1 MILTILPSEF
11 LNLVS
16 TSNEYAKNI
25 IFCFF
30 IYFLGFLFI
39 SVLFSS
45 TLDLKSV
52 SYDQMLFDYPVYTLL
67 TYTTEL

>member
-30 IYFLGFLFI
+30 IYFLGFFVYFCSLFFNI
-39 SVLFSS
+39 RSKKCQL
-45 TLDLKSV
+45 
-52 SYDQMLFDYPVYTLL
+52 
-67 TYTTEL
+67 